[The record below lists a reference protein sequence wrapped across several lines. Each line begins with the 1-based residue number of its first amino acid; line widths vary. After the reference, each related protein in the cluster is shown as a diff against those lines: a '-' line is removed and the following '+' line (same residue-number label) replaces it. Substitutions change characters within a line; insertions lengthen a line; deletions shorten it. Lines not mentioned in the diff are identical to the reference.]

1 MPSSRTEVAAVALGD
16 KIYVMGGYEKNGDLV
31 EEYDTQHNSW
41 RRRAALPRHLHHLG
55 AAVVAG
61 KIYLIGGYIF
71 GHGPVDT
78 VYEYDSSP
86 DRWRNPAPMLTS
98 RGALSVATVGGKK
111 YSIRWWGPQH
121 QDNQH

>member
-61 KIYLIGGYIF
+61 EIYLIGGNISR
-71 GHGPVDT
+71 HGPGET
-78 VYEYDSSP
+78 GEEKKSSAAP
-86 DRWRNPAPMLTS
+86 SRNPAAPLPA
-98 RGALSVATVGGKK
+98 RGALAG
-111 YSIRWWGPQH
+111 RH
-121 QDNQH
+121 

>member
-61 KIYLIGGYIF
+61 KIYVIGGYIF
-71 GHGPVDT
+71 GHGPGDT
-78 VYEYDSSP
+78 VYEYDPSP
-86 DRWRNPAPMLTS
+86 PRWGNRGPMVPA
-98 RGALSVATVGGKK
+98 RGGLATATGGGKN
-111 YSIRWWGPQH
+111 YCIGGGGAG
-121 QDNQH
+121 